1 MKTRIVLLGPPAS
14 GKGTQAEKIQAHF
27 GIPSVSPGA
36 MLRDEMRRGTPLGIE
51 ADRLTRE
58 GNMAPDALV
67 LQLVGNW
74 LQSHSERFVFD
85 GFPRTLA
92 QADALEELLG
102 ERQLTLDAVLYFDL
116 SMQTIFERVMN
127 RLTCG
132 ECGRTFAA
140 DKMQGAISRCPSCGG
155 PLIRR
160 SDDTPEALEHRIAA
174 YRKNTEPLVE
184 YYRQRGILWTLKSA
198 ESPEDVFAQI
208 TSVMEAL

>member
-1 MKTRIVLLGPPAS
+1 VKTRIVLLGPPAS